1 MYLVLHH
8 ERTTLLS
15 LAKPKSQKRPYIMKE
30 NQTINVYPL
39 LSLNFHNT
47 ATNRRNAINLLSPF
61 TSYYIFMLAPKEKE
75 KEHFAH

>member
-1 MYLVLHH
+1 
-8 ERTTLLS
+8 
-15 LAKPKSQKRPYIMKE
+15 MKE

-75 KEHFAH
+75 KELLAH